1 MARRARIIEIPSLGM
16 LERTAGNLS
25 RQLAQALRDAV
36 RRGEVMP
43 GDALPSTR
51 LLAASLR
58 IARGTVIDAYE
69 QLIAEGFLESRGGVG
84 TRVAPALAE
93 PRGARRRA
101 AAAARSAL
109 PPPAAEYARVAR
121 EFAPLPPAP
130 FAIS

>member
-43 GDALPSTR
+43 GDALPSTW

-101 AAAARSAL
+101 AAAARS
-109 PPPAAEYARVAR
+109 
-121 EFAPLPPAP
+121 
-130 FAIS
+130 